1 MDFLTSKF
9 TSFLGFGLA
18 AFIGTICLNLFL
30 ENSKLESV
38 NSLLNSELEA
48 CNEKQERLT
57 KDYAT
62 SANNLNACN
71 AHIALQNEAIQAA
84 QSKTEAKEPPAVA
97 KVKKIY
103 IENKSCEA
111 ELRAY
116 KELFK

>member
-1 MDFLTSKF
+1 MDFLTNKF
-9 TSFLGFGLA
+9 LSIFGFGLA
-18 AFIGTICLNLFL
+18 AFMGIICLNLFL

-38 NSLLNSELEA
+38 NSLLSSELKV

-71 AHIALQNEAIQAA
+71 AHIALQNNAIKAA
-84 QSKTEAKEPPAVA
+84 QVRTEAKEPPAVA

>member
-18 AFIGTICLNLFL
+18 AFIGILCLNLFL

-38 NSLLNSELEA
+38 NSLLSSELKV

-71 AHIALQNEAIQAA
+71 AHIALQNNAIKAA
-84 QSKTEAKEPPAVA
+84 QVRTEAKESPAVA

-111 ELRAY
+111 ELKAY

>member
-9 TSFLGFGLA
+9 LSIFGFGLA
-18 AFIGTICLNLFL
+18 AFAGILCLNLFL

-57 KDYAT
+57 KDYVT
-62 SANNLNACN
+62 SSNNLNACN
-71 AHIALQNEAIQAA
+71 ARIALQNEAIKSA
-84 QSKTEAKEPPAVA
+84 QVKTEVKESPAAAKI
-97 KVKKIY
+97 KKIY

-111 ELRAY
+111 ELKAY
-116 KELFK
+116 KELFE

>member
-18 AFIGTICLNLFL
+18 AFIGILCLNLFL

-38 NSLLNSELEA
+38 NSLLSSELKV

-57 KDYAT
+57 KDYVT

-71 AHIALQNEAIQAA
+71 TRIALQNNAIKAA
-84 QSKTEAKEPPAVA
+84 QVRTEAKEPPAVA